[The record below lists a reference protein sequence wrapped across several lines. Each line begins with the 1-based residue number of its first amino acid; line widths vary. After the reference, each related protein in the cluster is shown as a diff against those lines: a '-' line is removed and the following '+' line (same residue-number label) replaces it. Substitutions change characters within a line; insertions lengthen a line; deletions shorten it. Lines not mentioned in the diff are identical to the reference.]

1 MTRKSTEE
9 RYPERYP
16 KLYEEI
22 DLDKKCLPLL
32 DYLSTF
38 DLKAPH
44 FFQDILSKPRE
55 T

>member
-1 MTRKSTEE
+1 MTRKSTE
-9 RYPERYP
+9 ERYP